1 MLSRAIKN
9 FFIIKAKEAIA
20 PKAKEAIASKAKEMI
35 VPKRKASPKFVLW
48 G

>member
-1 MLSRAIKN
+1 MLSRTIKN
-9 FFIIKAKEAIA
+9 FFII
-20 PKAKEAIASKAKEMI
+20 KAKEAIASKAKEMI